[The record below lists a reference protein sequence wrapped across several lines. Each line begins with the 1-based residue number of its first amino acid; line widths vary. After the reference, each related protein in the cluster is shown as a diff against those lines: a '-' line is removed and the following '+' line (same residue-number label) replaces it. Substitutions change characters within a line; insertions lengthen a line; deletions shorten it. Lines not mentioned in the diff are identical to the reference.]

1 MTILRIKNPSIIYL
15 GDMNKTSRY
24 FFIIICMALPFLGI
38 AQYAESEWEE
48 RDSWMPLETIF
59 EFANIEKGQAIADI
73 GCHEGYLTMHLAQ
86 KVGAKGSVY
95 AIDVRNDR
103 LETLKANAKK
113 RKLSNITTVLGDY
126 DDPKL
131 SDSTLD
137 VIFVIDTYHEITAYK
152 KVLKHLNDALKPNG
166 KVVFIEKLKKRH
178 EGKSR
183 DEQVSGHTLGL
194 NYVKKELQE
203 AGFTIRKEIQ
213 DFGLWEEDATKTM
226 WVLIAEKL

>member
-1 MTILRIKNPSIIYL
+1 MKKNS
-15 GDMNKTSRY
+15 
-24 FFIIICMALPFLGI
+24 FIVFCALIVLFSVSVE
-38 AQYAESEWEE
+38 AQYSSDDWKW
-48 RDSWMPLETIF
+48 RDGWMQVDTLF
-59 EFANIEKGQAIADI
+59 KWADI
-73 GCHEGYLTMHLAQ
+73 KQGDQVADLGCHEGYLTMHLAQ
-86 KVGAKGSVY
+86 KVGVEGSVY

-113 RKLSNITTVLGDY
+113 RKHYNITTILGDY

-131 SDSTLD
+131 PDNTLD

-152 KVLKHLNDALKPNG
+152 KVLEHLNDALKPNG

-178 EGKSR
+178 VGKSR

>member
-1 MTILRIKNPSIIYL
+1 MVKHNLLRMKKNSIIV
-15 GDMNKTSRY
+15 
-24 FFIIICMALPFLGI
+24 FLAFTVLFSVSAE
-38 AQYAESEWEE
+38 AQYSSDDWKW
-48 RDSWMPLETIF
+48 RDGWMQVDTLF
-59 EFANIEKGQAIADI
+59 KWADLKQGNQVADL
-73 GCHEGYLTMHLAQ
+73 GCHEGYLTMHLAK
-86 KVGAKGSVY
+86 KVGAEGSVY

-103 LETLKANAKK
+103 LETLKVNAKK
-113 RKLSNITTVLGDY
+113 RKLTNITTIKGDY

-131 SDSTLD
+131 PDNTLD

-152 KVLKHLNDALKPNG
+152 KVLAHLNDALKTNG

-178 EGKSR
+178 VGKSR

-213 DFGLWEEDATKTM
+213 DFGQWEEDATKTM